1 MKLDNHSEF
10 EKIILSIVLGTL
22 IIRIIFFDEGWAVVL
37 KICMMIY
44 GMFILPGIG
53 ITYLLKD
60 INFFER
66 LALSVAISA
75 ALLGTSAYY
84 LGILGVH
91 VKYSAI
97 ALPVFFSIIS
107 LTIMLKEL
115 KKIDNN
121 AP

>member
-1 MKLDNHSEF
+1 MKLDNLSEF
-10 EKIILSIVLGTL
+10 EKIVLSIIVGTL
-22 IIRIIFFDEGWAVVL
+22 IIRIIFFAESWVVVL

-53 ITYLLKD
+53 MTYLLKE
-60 INFFER
+60 ISFFER

-75 ALLGTSAYY
+75 AMLGTSAYY

-91 VKYSAI
+91 VKYSAV
-97 ALPVFFSIIS
+97 ALPVFFIIVS
-107 LTIMLKEL
+107 LAIMHIEL

>member
-1 MKLDNHSEF
+1 MKLDNLSEF
-10 EKIILSIVLGTL
+10 EKIILSIVLGTV
-22 IIRIIFFDEGWAVVL
+22 IIRIIFIDESWVVVL

-60 INFFER
+60 LNFFER

-91 VKYSAI
+91 VKYSAV
-97 ALPVFFSIIS
+97 ALPVFFIIVS
-107 LTIMLKEL
+107 LAIMYKEL

>member
-121 AP
+121 TP